1 MKQALFLY
9 NPQSGKGKIEKD
21 SQAIGEMFRQAGYS
35 IVDGPIDFSRN
46 PFNGHE
52 TVDLVV
58 VAGGDGTVNYVVNR
72 MKEKHLDLLL
82 GIIPAG
88 TANDFAGAL
97 GMEKNPVKAAAQLLG
112 GTEERVDCGRVNDH
126 YFVNIF
132 SFGIFTTTSQRTPD
146 KRKHQIGKL
155 AYLIEGV
162 KEFRSVHGIPLQIL
176 ADGKAFDIESLM
188 ALIFNG
194 ETAGGFHLAP
204 RSSIKDGMFDCLL
217 LQRRNMLFSVVSM
230 LRHLLGG
237 RPSQVKHFRARTLDI
252 T

>member
-1 MKQALFLY
+1 M
-9 NPQSGKGKIEKD
+9 
-21 SQAIGEMFRQAGYS
+21 
-35 IVDGPIDFSRN
+35 
-46 PFNGHE
+46 
-52 TVDLVV
+52 
-58 VAGGDGTVNYVVNR
+58 
-72 MKEKHLDLLL
+72 
-82 GIIPAG
+82 
-88 TANDFAGAL
+88 
-97 GMEKNPVKAAAQLLG
+97 
-112 GTEERVDCGRVNDH
+112 NDH

-252 T
+252 TSPINEPTTWTDRRGPISRCISNVCTTSSASSARYRRHPAGAGSPISRI

>member
-1 MKQALFLY
+1 M
-9 NPQSGKGKIEKD
+9 
-21 SQAIGEMFRQAGYS
+21 
-35 IVDGPIDFSRN
+35 
-46 PFNGHE
+46 
-52 TVDLVV
+52 
-58 VAGGDGTVNYVVNR
+58 
-72 MKEKHLDLLL
+72 
-82 GIIPAG
+82 
-88 TANDFAGAL
+88 
-97 GMEKNPVKAAAQLLG
+97 
-112 GTEERVDCGRVNDH
+112 NDH

-176 ADGKAFDIESLM
+176 ADGKAFDLESLM

-237 RPSQVKHFRARTLDI
+237 RPSQVNISEPARSTSPRRSTNLPTWTDRRGPI
-252 T
+252 SRCTSNVCTTSSASSARCRRHPAGAGSPISRI

>member
-1 MKQALFLY
+1 MC
-9 NPQSGKGKIEKD
+9 IRD
-21 SQAIGEMFRQAGYS
+21 R
-35 IVDGPIDFSRN
+35 
-46 PFNGHE
+46 
-52 TVDLVV
+52 
-58 VAGGDGTVNYVVNR
+58 
-72 MKEKHLDLLL
+72 
-82 GIIPAG
+82 
-88 TANDFAGAL
+88 L

-176 ADGKAFDIESLM
+176 ADGKAFDLESLM

-252 T
+252 TSPINEPTDVDGQKGADFPLHIECLHNELRVVCPLSEAPRRGRFAYFKNLISKLAWWRTR